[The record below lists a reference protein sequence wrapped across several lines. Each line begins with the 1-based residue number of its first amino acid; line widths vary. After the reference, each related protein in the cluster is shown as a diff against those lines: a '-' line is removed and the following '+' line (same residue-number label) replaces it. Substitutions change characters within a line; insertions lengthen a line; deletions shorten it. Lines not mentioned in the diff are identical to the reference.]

1 MNKRILKIIS
11 IVLAVLLC
19 LAGFVSLYVYNLIDK
34 INYEDFSEKNI
45 IKELDVEYIQKD
57 SLIEEDVV
65 YSELEQIDSSDV
77 EWSIINIKEK
87 DKNITNVL
95 LLGVEAIGGGRG
107 RTDAMIIATIN
118 KSEKSLKLTSLM
130 RDIYVQIPGYKS
142 NKLNSVYGKGGVSLL
157 VETIQQNFGVPIDG
171 AFLVNFN
178 SFEKL
183 IDIVGGVE
191 IELTQKEAKYLN
203 STNYV
208 SDKENR
214 NLEAGINHL
223 NGNQALGYARVRK
236 INGLYGHSDF
246 GRTGR
251 QRAILNSLFN
261 KYKEKSLLELFP
273 IAEEILPFITTDFNK
288 LEILKLLTLVIDLN
302 INEITQLRIP
312 IDKHYKSTSVSSAY
326 MLVPEWDINLKTL
339 HDFIY
344 GIK

>member
-1 MNKRILKIIS
+1 MNKKILKIIT
-11 IVLAVLLC
+11 IILVILLC
-19 LAGFVSLYVYNLIDK
+19 LSGLVVLYVYNLMDK
-34 INYEDFSEKNI
+34 INYEDFSETNV
-45 IKELDVEYIQKD
+45 IKELNLEDIQND
-57 SLIEEDVV
+57 DLIEEDII
-65 YSELEQIDSSDV
+65 YSKLEQINSSDI
-77 EWSIINIKEK
+77 EWSITDIKEK
-87 DKNITNVL
+87 DKNIINVL

-130 RDIYVQIPGYKS
+130 RDIYVQIPGHKS

-214 NLEAGINHL
+214 NLKAGINHL

-261 KYKEKSLLELFP
+261 KYKEKSLPELFP
-273 IAEEILPFITTDFNK
+273 IAEEILPLITTDFNK

-312 IDKHYKSTSVSSAY
+312 IDKHYKSTTVSNAY

-344 GIK
+344 GTK

>member
-1 MNKRILKIIS
+1 MNKKILKIIT
-11 IVLAVLLC
+11 IILVILLC
-19 LAGFVSLYVYNLIDK
+19 LAGLVVLYVYNLMDK
-34 INYEDFSEKNI
+34 INYEDFSETNV
-45 IKELDVEYIQKD
+45 IKELNLEDIQD
-57 SLIEEDVV
+57 DDLIEEDII
-65 YSELEQIDSSDV
+65 YSELEQINASDI
-77 EWSIINIKEK
+77 EWSITDIKEK
-87 DKNITNVL
+87 DKNIINVL

-130 RDIYVQIPGYKS
+130 RDIYVQIPGHKS

-203 STNYV
+203 STNYI
-208 SDKENR
+208 SNKENR

-261 KYKEKSLLELFP
+261 KYKEKSLPELFS
-273 IAEEILPFITTDFNK
+273 IAEEILPLITTDFNK

-312 IDKHYKSTSVSSAY
+312 IDKHYKSTNVSKAY